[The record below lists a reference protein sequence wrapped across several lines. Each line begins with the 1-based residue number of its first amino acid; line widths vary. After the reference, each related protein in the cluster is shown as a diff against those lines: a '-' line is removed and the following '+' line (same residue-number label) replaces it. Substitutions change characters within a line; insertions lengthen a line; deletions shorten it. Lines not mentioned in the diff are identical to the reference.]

1 MNFFI
6 ESILY
11 IIVILF
17 PILLNLFFTAYK
29 ENINKKESKAFL
41 NISLLLSMYLGLYFF
56 NYLDNNTF
64 IIFSTIT
71 IYLSFINKNSYVSFI
86 LLFIY
91 FDSLNIIVDASISIY
106 IINIILY
113 LIIYYIYSL
122 TDMSKKA
129 FLLLFETITVIFF
142 IVNFKAIITVQVI
155 ITYLISFYF
164 AYLLVFKSKEVIKV
178 FLTLKEVKKENFIK
192 LSLFKITHEIKNP
205 LAVIKGYLDM
215 FNIDNK
221 EKSVKYIGIIKNEV
235 KRTLNLLSDLN
246 DFNKI
251 SINKERII
259 FSELLDELKDI
270 LEPYFKEN
278 KIDYLIKTENDILIN
293 LDSQRIKQVLIN
305 VVKNAIEASEENGK
319 INFTSYVNKD
329 RLIIIVED
337 FGKGM
342 EKDTLDNLFT
352 PFYTTKDYGTGLGLC
367 LSKEII
373 EAHKGLI
380 NYTSFIGKGTTVKIV
395 LPIN

>member
-17 PILLNLFFTAYK
+17 PVLLNLFFTAYK

-56 NYLDNNTF
+56 NYLDNTF

-86 LLFIY
+86 LLLIY

-342 EKDTLDNLFT
+342 EKETLDNLFT